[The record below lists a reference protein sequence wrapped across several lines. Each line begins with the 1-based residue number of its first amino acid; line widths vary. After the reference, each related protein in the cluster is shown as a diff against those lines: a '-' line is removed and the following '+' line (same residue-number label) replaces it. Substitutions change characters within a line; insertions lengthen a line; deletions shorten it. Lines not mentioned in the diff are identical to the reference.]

1 MKSMMSR
8 SRWGADNT
16 QEEQMHGD
24 GDADRST
31 TGMWRWTEIRR
42 VTRAVAEK
50 RDCNVRGSDV
60 QKISLFNHFIV
71 SIFLL
76 YSVSFLEYR

>member
-16 QEEQMHGD
+16 QEERMHGD
-24 GDADRST
+24 GDADGST

-50 RDCNVRGSDV
+50 R
-60 QKISLFNHFIV
+60 L
-71 SIFLL
+71 
-76 YSVSFLEYR
+76 